1 MTEIVRSKER
11 VKETGECFTPPEL
24 VNEVLDKLPS
34 AVWTDPSKTWL
45 DPAAGDGNF
54 LVEVRRRLLEAGG
67 DEVHVLEHQLFAAEL
82 MRDNVERLQKRLG
95 YITDEGLPNPKL
107 DPAHFRTDIAPDGE
121 PYLHHWNVQ
130 CVDSLQY
137 DFSFGRDDTSLEGFF
152 DGI

>member
-1 MTEIVRSKER
+1 MEIVRTKER
-11 VKETGECFTPPEL
+11 IKETGECFTPPEL

-95 YITDEGLPNPKL
+95 
-107 DPAHFRTDIAPDGE
+107 
-121 PYLHHWNVQ
+121 
-130 CVDSLQY
+130 
-137 DFSFGRDDTSLEGFF
+137 
-152 DGI
+152 